1 MQVLSNSPLLR
12 LREQLDIT
20 REDIVRRSNV
30 TVGTVRNAE
39 KGLKVTRRSALQILN
54 AVNSYLRDAEQP
66 EVTLDD
72 LGFPLKECGSTN
84 IVEMVR
90 PDALQAHRAM

>member
-1 MQVLSNSPLLR
+1 MQAVGDSRLLR
-12 LREQLDIT
+12 LRERLDIT

-39 KGLKVTRRSALQILN
+39 KGLKITRRSALQILQ
-54 AVNSYLRDAEQP
+54 AVNSHLRESNQS

-72 LGFPLKECGSTN
+72 LDFVL
-84 IVEMVR
+84 
-90 PDALQAHRAM
+90 